1 IVISKVRPYRGAI
14 TIIDEDKKDLIG
26 SGAFTVLR
34 ENSTYKKEII
44 LLLFR
49 TNIYKEWLLKWNV
62 GTSYPVIK
70 DEDILN
76 LPIPLLPDSIQSTI
90 ADLLQK
96 SIRHKKKSLELLND
110 AVKLVEKEI
119 EKNIDNK

>member
-1 IVISKVRPYRGAI
+1 MTLKLIVFV
-14 TIIDEDKKDLIG
+14 
-26 SGAFTVLR
+26 
-34 ENSTYKKEII
+34 II
-44 LLLFR
+44 LSLFSLKIY
-49 TNIYKEWLLKWNV
+49 TFVPKFNICNLKLYGKSQSNKIA
-62 GTSYPVIK
+62 VIK